1 MPFFGCFMLVLI
13 LIEFTTMAWRQL
25 HDGVKTMLSGDKSF
39 GSNFHVVLAGMTDT
53 YSQYE
58 EYEV

>member
-1 MPFFGCFMLVLI
+1 
-13 LIEFTTMAWRQL
+13 MAGRRL
-25 HDGVKTMLSGDKSF
+25 RNAVKTMLSGDKSF

-58 EYEV
+58 EYEVWRFGVMNSFIIE